1 MSVEVLKAG
10 LLTTVQ
16 DLGRFGCAMLGVG
29 RAGVMDDAAMR
40 IANALVGNAIDA
52 PVLELTLVGPRLRF
66 DAAATIAIAGAE
78 FSAHIGDREIDAW
91 RPIDIEAGEE
101 IEIGHARRGLR
112 AWLAICGGIV
122 VEPTLGSAST
132 DVNAGLGG
140 FDGRALRNGDRLEIG
155 TFFRFAPSPAKRPS
169 TWSIDPRPWFDS
181 DPDRPIRL
189 VRGTHF
195 DTLDAASRSR
205 LFEMRFRVASE
216 SNRVGVRLDGSRL
229 ALASPIELVS
239 EPLAFGTLQ
248 LPPDGQPIA
257 LMAEHPTVGGYPR
270 IAQIALVDLPRLAQ
284 RRPGETVRFAEI
296 DLDAAQTRYLERE
309 RALAKLIASIG
320 ERRAAP

>member
-132 DVNAGLGG
+132 DVNAGLLGYCSPQ
-140 FDGRALRNGDRLEIG
+140 
-155 TFFRFAPSPAKRPS
+155 APVAQWIAQRPSNPWVAGSSPAGGAQTS
-169 TWSIDPRPWFDS
+169 HHAGS
-181 DPDRPIRL
+181 
-189 VRGTHF
+189 
-195 DTLDAASRSR
+195 SR
-205 LFEMRFRVASE
+205 
-216 SNRVGVRLDGSRL
+216 
-229 ALASPIELVS
+229 
-239 EPLAFGTLQ
+239 
-248 LPPDGQPIA
+248 
-257 LMAEHPTVGGYPR
+257 
-270 IAQIALVDLPRLAQ
+270 
-284 RRPGETVRFAEI
+284 RRPTGSA
-296 DLDAAQTRYLERE
+296 
-309 RALAKLIASIG
+309 
-320 ERRAAP
+320 

>member
-1 MSVEVLKAG
+1 
-10 LLTTVQ
+10 
-16 DLGRFGCAMLGVG
+16 
-29 RAGVMDDAAMR
+29 
-40 IANALVGNAIDA
+40 
-52 PVLELTLVGPRLRF
+52 
-66 DAAATIAIAGAE
+66 
-78 FSAHIGDREIDAW
+78 
-91 RPIDIEAGEE
+91 
-101 IEIGHARRGLR
+101 
-112 AWLAICGGIV
+112 
-122 VEPTLGSAST
+122 
-132 DVNAGLGG
+132 
-140 FDGRALRNGDRLEIG
+140 
-155 TFFRFAPSPAKRPS
+155 
-169 TWSIDPRPWFDS
+169 
-181 DPDRPIRL
+181 
-189 VRGTHF
+189 
-195 DTLDAASRSR
+195 
-205 LFEMRFRVASE
+205 MRFRVASD
-216 SNRVGVRLDGSRL
+216 SNRVGIRLDGSRL